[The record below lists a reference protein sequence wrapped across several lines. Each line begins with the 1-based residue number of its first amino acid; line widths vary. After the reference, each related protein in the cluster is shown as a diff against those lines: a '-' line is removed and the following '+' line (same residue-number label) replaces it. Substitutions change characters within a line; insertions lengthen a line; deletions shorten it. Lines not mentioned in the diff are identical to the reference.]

1 MTEARRRNLKVLS
14 ALKEKRHEAIVI
26 RKLDDMHFLVVTVDG
41 ESVPFADLTGK
52 HKTYRH
58 AWQIRS
64 WLHEEFGIEG
74 ADIPIV
80 AMS

>member
-1 MTEARRRNLKVLS
+1 MTEARKRHLKVLA
-14 ALKEKRHEAIVI
+14 ALKERRFEAIAI
-26 RKLDDMHFLVVTVDG
+26 RKLDDMHFLVVTADG
-41 ESVPFADLTGK
+41 ESVPFADHTGK

-74 ADIPIV
+74 ADIPV
-80 AMS
+80 VVMS